1 MGLTSSK
8 NDILSIK
15 NKVKKDEILQTIL
28 HTKHFKFAFL
38 MHANMSEIER
48 VQERWSDFL
57 LKSKDEFMYITT
69 TRRPQTIK
77 IFRDNEELFL
87 SLSTK
92 ISINEDDLSSFTKMF
107 NSMETTIKEIHEK
120 DVVGLS
126 FSSSNNSSLN
136 LLVKN

>member
-1 MGLTSSK
+1 MGQTNSK

-15 NKVKKDEILQTIL
+15 NKIKKDETLQTIL

-38 MHANMSEIER
+38 MDAKLSEMER
-48 VQERWSDFL
+48 IQERWSDFL
-57 LKSKDEFMYITT
+57 SNSKDDFVYITT

-92 ISINEDDLSSFTKMF
+92 IKINEDDLNSFTKMF
-107 NSMETTIKEIHEK
+107 NSMESAIKEIHQK

-126 FSSSNNSSLN
+126 FSSNNNSSLN